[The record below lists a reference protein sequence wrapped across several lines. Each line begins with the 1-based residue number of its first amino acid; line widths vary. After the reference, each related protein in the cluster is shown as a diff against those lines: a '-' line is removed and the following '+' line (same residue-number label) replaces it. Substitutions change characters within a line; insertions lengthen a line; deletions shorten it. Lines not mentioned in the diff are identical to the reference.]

1 MGPFIHLLRHY
12 QPNMALI
19 VIMKKKT
26 VSGHFAPP
34 ARPTLFGALIVA
46 AFVTLPFAIIVI
58 GFEILI

>member
-1 MGPFIHLLRHY
+1 
-12 QPNMALI
+12 MALI
-19 VIMKKKT
+19 VIMKKKI

-34 ARPTLFGALIVA
+34 ARPTLLGALIVA